1 MRSFFMDRQNDF
13 FSVFKGVGITI
24 ICNLIGVLVF
34 GVVVQIASLDSS
46 IVKAVNQFIKVLSL
60 FMGCISS
67 LKGKLGFLKGLIV
80 GIVSNFIIHIIFSI
94 ISQTK
99 LFTNSFLADMIFLA
113 IIGLISGII
122 SVNAK
127 KSSTN

>member
-1 MRSFFMDRQNDF
+1 MVRQNDF
-13 FSVFKGVGITI
+13 FSIFKGVGITI
-24 ICNLIGVLVF
+24 ICNLIGVLIF

>member
-1 MRSFFMDRQNDF
+1 MDRQNDF

>member
-1 MRSFFMDRQNDF
+1 MDRQNDF

-24 ICNLIGVLVF
+24 ICNLIGVLIF

-80 GIVSNFIIHIIFSI
+80 GVVSNFIIHIIFSI
-94 ISQTK
+94 ISQAK
-99 LFTNSFLADMIFLA
+99 LFTTSFLADMIFLA

>member
-1 MRSFFMDRQNDF
+1 MDRQNDF
-13 FSVFKGVGITI
+13 FSIFKGVGITI

-80 GIVSNFIIHIIFSI
+80 GVVSNFIIHIIFSI

-99 LFTNSFLADMIFLA
+99 LFTTSFLADMIFLA

>member
-1 MRSFFMDRQNDF
+1 MRSFFMVRQNDF
-13 FSVFKGVGITI
+13 FSIFKGVGITI
-24 ICNLIGVLVF
+24 ICNLIGVLIF

-80 GIVSNFIIHIIFSI
+80 GVVSNFIIHIIFSI
-94 ISQTK
+94 ISQAK
-99 LFTNSFLADMIFLA
+99 LFTTSFLADMIFLA

>member
-1 MRSFFMDRQNDF
+1 MDRQNEF

-24 ICNLIGVLVF
+24 ICNLIGVLIF

-80 GIVSNFIIHIIFSI
+80 GVVSNFIIHIIFSI

-99 LFTNSFLADMIFLA
+99 LFTTFPFSLLWGTVAPVF
-113 IIGLISGII
+113 
-122 SVNAK
+122 
-127 KSSTN
+127 KS

>member
-1 MRSFFMDRQNDF
+1 MVRQNDF
-13 FSVFKGVGITI
+13 FSIFKGVGITI
-24 ICNLIGVLVF
+24 ICNLIGVLIF

-80 GIVSNFIIHIIFSI
+80 GVVSNFIIHIIFSI
-94 ISQTK
+94 ISQAK
-99 LFTNSFLADMIFLA
+99 LFTTSFLADMIFLA

>member
-1 MRSFFMDRQNDF
+1 MDRQNDF

-24 ICNLIGVLVF
+24 ICNLIGVLIF